1 MQTTIIVARSKN
13 GVIGKDGD
21 LPWHLPEDLKRF
33 KSLTTDHA
41 IIMGRKTWDSIGRP
55 LPNRQN
61 IVISRDATKKFEGA
75 TLAPTLDA
83 ALEIVEP
90 HRSPFII
97 GGSEIYRLA
106 LDVTQAIEMTLID
119 AEVDGDTFFP
129 DLNPNDWEEIKRSLQ
144 LDEKTQLRYAFI
156 TYQRKQVNV
165 VR

>member
-33 KSLTTDHA
+33 KSLTTNHA

-61 IVISRDATKKFEGA
+61 IVISRDSTKKFEGA

-106 LDVTQAIEMTLID
+106 LDVTQTIEMTLID

-144 LDEKTQLRYAFI
+144 LDEKTQLSYAFI
-156 TYQRKQVNV
+156 TYQRKQVSV

>member
-21 LPWHLPEDLKRF
+21 LPWHLSEDLKRF

-61 IVISRDATKKFEGA
+61 IVITRDSTKKFEGA
-75 TLAPTLDA
+75 TSVPTLAA

-90 HRSPFII
+90 HRNPFII

-106 LDVTQAIEMTLID
+106 LDVTQTIEMTLID
-119 AEVDGDTFFP
+119 AEVDGDAFFP
-129 DLNPNDWEEIKRSLQ
+129 DLNPNEWEETKRSLQ
-144 LDEKTQLRYAFI
+144 LDEKTQLSYAFI

>member
-61 IVISRDATKKFEGA
+61 IVITRDSTKQFEGA
-75 TLAPTLDA
+75 TLAPTLGA

-106 LDVTQAIEMTLID
+106 LDVTQTIEMTLID

>member
-61 IVISRDATKKFEGA
+61 IVITRDSTKQFEGA

-106 LDVTQAIEMTLID
+106 LDVTQTIEMTLID

>member
-156 TYQRKQVNV
+156 TYQRRQVNV

>member
-61 IVISRDATKKFEGA
+61 IVITRDSTKKFKGA

-106 LDVTQAIEMTLID
+106 LDVTQTIEMTLID

>member
-21 LPWHLPEDLKRF
+21 LPWHLSEDLKRF

-61 IVISRDATKKFEGA
+61 IVITRDSTKKFEGA
-75 TLAPTLDA
+75 TSVPTLAA

-90 HRSPFII
+90 HRSPFIV

-106 LDVTQAIEMTLID
+106 LDVTQKIEMTLID

-144 LDEKTQLRYAFI
+144 LDEKTQLSYAFI

>member
-21 LPWHLPEDLKRF
+21 LPWHLSEDLKRF

-61 IVISRDATKKFEGA
+61 IVITRDSTKKFEGA
-75 TLAPTLDA
+75 TSVPTLDA

-90 HRSPFII
+90 HRSPFIV

-106 LDVTQAIEMTLID
+106 LDVTQKIEMTLID
-119 AEVDGDTFFP
+119 AEVDGDTFFT
-129 DLNPNDWEEIKRSLQ
+129 DLNPNDWEEIKRSPQ
-144 LDEKTQLRYAFI
+144 LDGKTQLSYAFI

>member
-33 KSLTTDHA
+33 KSLTTNHA

-61 IVISRDATKKFEGA
+61 IVISRDSTKKFEGA

-106 LDVTQAIEMTLID
+106 LDVTQTIEMTLID

>member
-1 MQTTIIVARSKN
+1 MHTTIIVARSKN

-33 KSLTTDHA
+33 KSLTSNHA
-41 IIMGRKTWDSIGRP
+41 IIMGRKTWDSIGQP

-61 IVISRDATKKFEGA
+61 IVITRDSTKKFEGA
-75 TLAPTLDA
+75 TSAPTLHS

-106 LDVTQAIEMTLID
+106 LDVTRTIEMTLID
-119 AEVDGDTFFP
+119 AEVDGDAFFP
-129 DLNPNDWEEIKRSLQ
+129 DLNPNDWEEMKRSPQ
-144 LDEKTQLRYAFI
+144 LDKKTQLSYAFI
-156 TYQRKQVNV
+156 TYQRKQVSV

>member
-21 LPWHLPEDLKRF
+21 LPWHLSEDLKRF

-61 IVISRDATKKFEGA
+61 IVITRDSTKKFESA
-75 TLAPTLDA
+75 TSVPTLAA

-90 HRSPFII
+90 HRNPFII

-106 LDVTQAIEMTLID
+106 LGVTQTIEMTLID
-119 AEVDGDTFFP
+119 AEVDGDAFFP
-129 DLNPNDWEEIKRSLQ
+129 DLNPNEWEEIKRSLQ
-144 LDEKTQLRYAFI
+144 LDKKAQLSYAFI
-156 TYQRKQVNV
+156 TYKRKQINV

>member
-21 LPWHLPEDLKRF
+21 LPWHLSEDLKRF

-61 IVISRDATKKFEGA
+61 IVITRDSTKKFEGA
-75 TLAPTLDA
+75 TSVPTLAA

-90 HRSPFII
+90 HRNAFII

-106 LDVTQAIEMTLID
+106 LGVTQTIEMTLID
-119 AEVDGDTFFP
+119 AEVDGDAFFP
-129 DLNPNDWEEIKRSLQ
+129 DLSPNDWEEIKRTLQ
-144 LDEKTQLRYAFI
+144 LDEKNQLSYAFI
-156 TYQRKQVNV
+156 TYKRKQINV

>member
-1 MQTTIIVARSKN
+1 MHTTIIVARSKN

>member
-61 IVISRDATKKFEGA
+61 IVISRDSTKKFEGA

-106 LDVTQAIEMTLID
+106 LDVTQTIEMTLID

-156 TYQRKQVNV
+156 TYQRKRINV

>member
-1 MQTTIIVARSKN
+1 MHTTIIVARSKN

-106 LDVTQAIEMTLID
+106 LDVTQTIEMTLID

>member
-61 IVISRDATKKFEGA
+61 IVISRDSTKKFEGA

-106 LDVTQAIEMTLID
+106 LDVTQTIEMTLID

>member
-1 MQTTIIVARSKN
+1 
-13 GVIGKDGD
+13 
-21 LPWHLPEDLKRF
+21 
-33 KSLTTDHA
+33 
-41 IIMGRKTWDSIGRP
+41 
-55 LPNRQN
+55 
-61 IVISRDATKKFEGA
+61 
-75 TLAPTLDA
+75 LAPTLDA

-106 LDVTQAIEMTLID
+106 LDVTQTIEMTLID